1 MPATKRKGS
10 KKTFLNVIR
19 SGLTPK
25 GPTRRRRRKTAPSK
39 SATASRSRSVAPKA
53 DVDVR
58 SPADIKKLTDLMKKY
73 KALIVFIYA
82 DWCGHCH
89 SYRDQVWKNLP
100 NAAGKNRKVGLAAIN
115 EQMLDKTPMAGVP
128 VDGYPTNLVVNTEGK
143 PGVVKPVLFKDEA
156 GNVTANIPNSRD
168 MGTMTRLAQS
178 TPEEIVNNSAGVSPN
193 TVDPATSAAA
203 KGFPLTENNYETL
216 NGSTNSATESRNSA
230 NATTLPVGNTRN
242 SANATTLPIGNT
254 RNSANATTL
263 PVGNTRNSANANTI
277 PVNSQVTEPVTSS
290 LPNLDDDETETP
302 SASLSAAAAPPSAE
316 EDLLLSQSKAPSES
330 ASLRNSVQ
338 NLSAANKTLKG
349 GGQVGGAA
357 LRFLKSY
364 RGSFGMKKSKR
375 VRRGRKGKN

>member
-1 MPATKRKGS
+1 
-10 KKTFLNVIR
+10 
-19 SGLTPK
+19 
-25 GPTRRRRRKTAPSK
+25 
-39 SATASRSRSVAPKA
+39 
-53 DVDVR
+53 
-58 SPADIKKLTDLMKKY
+58 MKKY

-156 GNVTANIPNSRD
+156 GNVTPNIPNSRD

-216 NGSTNSATESRNSA
+216 NGSTNSATGS
-230 NATTLPVGNTRN
+230 
-242 SANATTLPIGNT
+242 

-290 LPNLDDDETETP
+290 LPNLDYDETETP
-302 SASLSAAAAPPSAE
+302 PATLSAAAAPPSAE
-316 EDLLLSQSKAPSES
+316 EDLLLSQSKAPSEA